1 MIRDITLEEI
11 SDGNLYET
19 GDMVKADCLDCKGC
33 SDCCRGMEHTIT
45 LNPLDVFRLK
55 QELGMDF
62 NGILA
67 RAAELVTVEGIL
79 LPILK
84 MNEKDQCVFL
94 NEQGRCMIH
103 TARPDICRLFP
114 LGRYYKDRRHY
125 YILQV
130 NECSNKERVD
140 IEVSKWIAAG
150 DTEKFESFIDD
161 WHYLLKDISSNI
173 QSYTP
178 AEFKKLNMQILNLM
192 FVNPFMEDMFYTQF
206 QNRLINMRKN
216 VKV

>member
-67 RAAELVTVEGIL
+67 RAAE
-79 LPILK
+79 
-84 MNEKDQCVFL
+84 
-94 NEQGRCMIH
+94 
-103 TARPDICRLFP
+103 
-114 LGRYYKDRRHY
+114 RHHQAT
-125 YILQV
+125 LTH
-130 NECSNKERVD
+130 
-140 IEVSKWIAAG
+140 A
-150 DTEKFESFIDD
+150 
-161 WHYLLKDISSNI
+161 
-173 QSYTP
+173 
-178 AEFKKLNMQILNLM
+178 
-192 FVNPFMEDMFYTQF
+192 
-206 QNRLINMRKN
+206 
-216 VKV
+216 